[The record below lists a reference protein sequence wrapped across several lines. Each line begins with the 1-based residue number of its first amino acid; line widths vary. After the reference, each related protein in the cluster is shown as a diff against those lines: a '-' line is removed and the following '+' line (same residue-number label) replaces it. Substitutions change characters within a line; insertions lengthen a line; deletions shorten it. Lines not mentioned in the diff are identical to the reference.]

1 MWNCQEAVLSHTCQ
15 VSRIGRVTHA
25 FRPNLTLT
33 RIKLKISRIPQII
46 IKSHALSNKIGRVH
60 QSALH
65 VLCGII
71 LVFSQGS
78 LDCPDTLRTRTRSRQ
93 RPWARLRRECNWQS
107 WWIVLCTRVEL
118 VRGAPWLK
126 TIHVI
131 RCTTGDSRHVQTA
144 SERGFQSYG

>member
-1 MWNCQEAVLSHTCQ
+1 MKDYAVWKTHLGTKTTLIAQRRDKANHKRFRAQYAQTTKDSIQHTCQ

-33 RIKLKISRIPQII
+33 RIKLKISRIRQII

-78 LDCPDTLRTRTRSRQ
+78 SLTARTHG
-93 RPWARLRRECNWQS
+93 ARAHEAGSSPGLGCAENAS
-107 WWIVLCTRVEL
+107 GKAGELCL
-118 VRGAPWLK
+118 VY
-126 TIHVI
+126 T
-131 RCTTGDSRHVQTA
+131 C
-144 SERGFQSYG
+144 

>member
-1 MWNCQEAVLSHTCQ
+1 MKDYAVWKTHLGTKTTLIAQRRDKANHKRFRAQYAQTTKDSIQHTCQ

-107 WWIVLCTRVEL
+107 W
-118 VRGAPWLK
+118 
-126 TIHVI
+126 
-131 RCTTGDSRHVQTA
+131 
-144 SERGFQSYG
+144 